1 MPCRRPRTM
10 DLRSLQ
16 FIYAKHIMIG
26 SVSDDKDHPFTPDA
40 SFDNTLMPK
49 QINHRLAYDIFK

>member
-16 FIYAKHIMIG
+16 FIYAKHVMIG
-26 SVSDDKDHPFTPDA
+26 SVSDDKDHPYTPDA
-40 SFDNTLMPK
+40 
-49 QINHRLAYDIFK
+49 